1 MKRGCEHASR
11 TKRRRS
17 LTMPSY
23 KTYKKSS
30 LQKVYLCEKS
40 VFAGNLYLQE
50 IYLCEKS
57 ISARNLSLQEICLRR
72 HCMQTILKKLI
83 KIMYQLI

>member
-11 TKRRRS
+11 TKRRRF

-30 LQKVYLCEKS
+30 LQEIYLCRKFI
-40 VFAGNLYLQE
+40 FARNLSLRE

-57 ISARNLSLQEICLRR
+57 ISAGNLSSEALDAD
-72 HCMQTILKKLI
+72 
-83 KIMYQLI
+83 KIEETN

>member
-11 TKRRRS
+11 TKRRRF

-23 KTYKKSS
+23 KLIRNPLCRKFIFAINLS
-30 LQKVYLCEKS
+30 LR
-40 VFAGNLYLQE
+40 E

-57 ISARNLSLQEICLRR
+57 ISAGNLSSEALDAD
-72 HCMQTILKKLI
+72 
-83 KIMYQLI
+83 KIEETN

>member
-11 TKRRRS
+11 TKRRRF

-30 LQKVYLCEKS
+30 LQEIL
-40 VFAGNLYLQE
+40 FAG
-50 IYLCEKS
+50 
-57 ISARNLSLQEICLRR
+57 NLSLQEILFAGN
-72 HCMQTILKKLI
+72 LSL
-83 KIMYQLI
+83 

>member
-11 TKRRRS
+11 TKRRRF

-30 LQKVYLCEKS
+30 LQ
-40 VFAGNLYLQE
+40 E
-50 IYLCEKS
+50 IYLCDKS
-57 ISARNLSLQEICLRR
+57 ISARNLSLREIY
-72 HCMQTILKKLI
+72 HCEKYVFGGIECRQN
-83 KIMYQLI
+83 

>member
-30 LQKVYLCEKS
+30 LQKIYLCEKS
-40 VFAGNLYLQE
+40 VFAGNL
-50 IYLCEKS
+50 
-57 ISARNLSLQEICLRR
+57 SLQEICLRR
-72 HCMQTILKKLI
+72 HWMQTKLKKLI

>member
-11 TKRRRS
+11 TKRRRF

-30 LQKVYLCEKS
+30 LQEIYLCEKS
-40 VFAGNLYLQE
+40 ISAGNLSLQE

-57 ISARNLSLQEICLRR
+57 ISARNLSSEALDAD
-72 HCMQTILKKLI
+72 
-83 KIMYQLI
+83 KIEETN

>member
-30 LQKVYLCEKS
+30 LQK
-40 VFAGNLYLQE
+40 
-50 IYLCEKS
+50 IYLCRKS
-57 ISARNLSLQEICLRR
+57 ISARNLSLREICLCRKSVFAGN
-72 HCMQTILKKLI
+72 LSSEALDAD
-83 KIMYQLI
+83 KIEETN

>member
-11 TKRRRS
+11 TKRLRS

-30 LQKVYLCEKS
+30 LQKIYLCEKS

-57 ISARNLSLQEICLRR
+57 IFAGNLSSEALDAD
-72 HCMQTILKKLI
+72 
-83 KIMYQLI
+83 KIEETN

>member
-11 TKRRRS
+11 TKRRRF

-30 LQKVYLCEKS
+30 LL
-40 VFAGNLYLQE
+40 E

-57 ISARNLSLQEICLRR
+57 ISARNLSSEALDAN
-72 HCMQTILKKLI
+72 
-83 KIMYQLI
+83 KIEETN

>member
-11 TKRRRS
+11 TKRRRF

-30 LQKVYLCEKS
+30 LQEIYLCRKS
-40 VFAGNLYLQE
+40 IFAGNLSLRE

-57 ISARNLSLQEICLRR
+57 ISAGNLSSEALDAD
-72 HCMQTILKKLI
+72 
-83 KIMYQLI
+83 KIEETN

>member
-11 TKRRRS
+11 TKRLRS

-30 LQKVYLCEKS
+30 LQKIYLCEKS
-40 VFAGNLYLQE
+40 VFAENPF
-50 IYLCEKS
+50 CRKS
-57 ISARNLSLQEICLRR
+57 ISARNLSLREICLRR
-72 HCMQTILKKLI
+72 HWMQTKLKKLI

>member
-1 MKRGCEHASR
+1 MNRGCEHASR
-11 TKRRRS
+11 TKRRRF

-30 LQKVYLCEKS
+30 LQEIYLCEKS

-57 ISARNLSLQEICLRR
+57 IFAGNLSSEALDAD
-72 HCMQTILKKLI
+72 
-83 KIMYQLI
+83 KIEETN